1 MRCLSIWNLLLFL
14 LHICCRASFVFLAM
28 LGRPPTVISTTL
40 LYILAVFYSV
50 NLLAILF
57 AFTKAKK
64 KQPCRAKV
72 TSIFR
77 ELAQVLVF
85 LVLFMTAV
93 CFGSLIGFA
102 GVLANYR
109 TVLNSPYSTVSA
121 LIAPTFLL
129 ALGWALRQIG
139 FQWLKSVKSSNEE
152 APLLKVPSLQ
162 EVNSRE
168 CAINIDSE

>member
-1 MRCLSIWNLLLFL
+1 MEGKS
-14 LHICCRASFVFLAM
+14 H
-28 LGRPPTVISTTL
+28 
-40 LYILAVFYSV
+40 FY
-50 NLLAILF
+50 LQF
-57 AFTKAKK
+57 H
-64 KQPCRAKV
+64 
-72 TSIFR
+72 

-102 GVLANYR
+102 RVLANYR

-121 LIAPTFLL
+121 LDAPAFLL

-139 FQWLKSVKSSNEE
+139 FQWLKSVTSPDEE
-152 APLLKVPSLQ
+152 APLLKVPLLQ

-168 CAINIDSE
+168 CAINIDIVSNMFMAELLTYDLVSEVNLIVALKYTNH